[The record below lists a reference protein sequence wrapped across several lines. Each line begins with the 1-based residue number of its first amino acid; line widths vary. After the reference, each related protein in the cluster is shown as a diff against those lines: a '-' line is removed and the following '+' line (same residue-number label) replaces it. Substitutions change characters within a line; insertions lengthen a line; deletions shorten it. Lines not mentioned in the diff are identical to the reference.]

1 MGCRGGNRWKIYRI
15 HSFQDKF
22 LLLVSHIPKQILQ
35 ALHLSVTIFGSCSYG
50 YRKIIVKSYHA
61 TVFFL
66 IISHLPPGHPII
78 SSEFKMAAVSVKRS
92 IGLIYSFWKIV
103 CVFHFIFYDV
113 DILSATK
120 RHITIL
126 KKKNSNNV

>member
-1 MGCRGGNRWKIYRI
+1 M
-15 HSFQDKF
+15 
-22 LLLVSHIPKQILQ
+22 LQ

-50 YRKIIVKSYHA
+50 YRKIIVESYHA

-92 IGLIYSFWKIV
+92 IPLDLTYLRMPRRQKVMVRYLGSTGSAALFLLDGKI
-103 CVFHFIFYDV
+103 
-113 DILSATK
+113 LT
-120 RHITIL
+120 
-126 KKKNSNNV
+126 

>member
-1 MGCRGGNRWKIYRI
+1 MDLCFHERNNRD
-15 HSFQDKF
+15 S
-22 LLLVSHIPKQILQ
+22 LQ
-35 ALHLSVTIFGSCSYG
+35 ARLMEEIDLFTDTAAILNSIVLTEKLWAAEGAIAGKFIVYTAFRINFYCLSLIFHNITIFGSCSYG

-92 IGLIYSFWKIV
+92 IAYLIK
-103 CVFHFIFYDV
+103 
-113 DILSATK
+113 
-120 RHITIL
+120 
-126 KKKNSNNV
+126 

>member
-1 MGCRGGNRWKIYRI
+1 MGCRGGNRWIDCI
-15 HSFQDKF
+15 HSFQEKIF
-22 LLLVSHIPKQILQ
+22 TACLSYSIKILQ
-35 ALHLSVTIFGSCSYG
+35 ALHLSVTMFGSCSYG

-92 IGLIYSFWKIV
+92 ISPFRG
-103 CVFHFIFYDV
+103 
-113 DILSATK
+113 
-120 RHITIL
+120 
-126 KKKNSNNV
+126 